1 MNNTPTRPGPGPD
14 ETNTA
19 LAGSRGKVRA
29 SDPETSH
36 VAAAGAVKRSATIR
50 DRVLMILQAAGR
62 GMTHDEIISQ
72 YRRQASRL
80 GWSPASDSGIRT
92 RVHELVERGSVERS
106 GPRVGR
112 SKYGRATILWR
123 AVSVQI
129 LETAVQTEGE
139 NK

>member
-14 ETNTA
+14 STNEA
-19 LAGSRGKVRA
+19 LAGIRGKVRA
-29 SDPETSH
+29 SDPETSQ

-50 DRVLMILQAAGR
+50 ERVLLILQAADR

-92 RVHELVERGSVERS
+92 RVHELVEYGSVERS
-106 GPRVGR
+106 ETGAGR
-112 SKYGRATILWR
+112 SRYGRATILWR
-123 AVSVQI
+123 AVSVQND
-129 LETAVQTEGE
+129 EAVTL
-139 NK
+139 